1 MHLHEGQRTTALLLG
16 LAGLSGALVTPFLP
30 VGAPLFPDFWLR
42 LLHGAV
48 RLEEALYFL
57 LFSAVAGAV
66 SVAYIGLPAV
76 FLLHGIGARRR
87 HARLRRKGQPAK
99 TVFSHRD

>member
-1 MHLHEGQRTTALLLG
+1 MVPHGGQKATALLLG

-42 LLHGAV
+42 LLHGGV

-57 LFSAVAGAV
+57 LLSAVVGAV

-76 FLLHGIGARRR
+76 FVLHGIATKAR

-99 TVFSHRD
+99 TSFSHGD